1 MAKIDSISSAVTA
14 EKWADTARS
23 IETKLNDICLCIS
36 AIKHIV
42 YKDEDAGPLGTAID
56 VLASQVGATADSIII
71 NELKSAATVG
81 NMEAWL
87 SHKG

>member
-1 MAKIDSISSAVTA
+1 MSESKTDFI
-14 EKWADTARS
+14 KR
-23 IETKLNDICLCIS
+23 IETKLNDISDYVS
-36 AIKHIV
+36 AIKHV
-42 YKDEDAGPLGTAID
+42 VSHSNPCAMGTAID

-81 NMEAWL
+81 NMEEWL

>member
-1 MAKIDSISSAVTA
+1 MANNDSTSENKTEIF
-14 EKWADTARS
+14 ER
-23 IETKLNDICLCIS
+23 IETKLNDISLCIS

-42 YKDEDAGPLGTAID
+42 YKDEDAGPLETAID

>member
-1 MAKIDSISSAVTA
+1 MAENNT
-14 EKWADTARS
+14 EMLRR
-23 IETKLNDICLCIS
+23 IETKLNDISDYVS
-36 AIKHIV
+36 AIKNV
-42 YKDEDAGPLGTAID
+42 VNKNAPSSMGTAID

-81 NMEAWL
+81 NMEEWL